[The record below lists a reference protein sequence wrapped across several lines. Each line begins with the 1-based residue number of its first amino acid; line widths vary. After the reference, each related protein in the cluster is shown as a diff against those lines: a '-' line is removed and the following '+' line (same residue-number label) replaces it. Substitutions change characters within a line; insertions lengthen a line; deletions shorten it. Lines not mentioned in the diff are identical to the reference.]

1 MTSAVDVAQA
11 WGRAM
16 DDFDEEALV
25 ALAHEEIEIVTPG
38 DTKRGR
44 DGLRGWLSKQTYGV
58 VPRFERRR
66 AFARD
71 ETVVVELHVEFT
83 YIDGG
88 EVAGSMDS
96 AAVIAVEDALVRR
109 ITMHP
114 SLSEALPAAGLGEA
128 DEFDLA

>member
-44 DGLRGWLSKQTYGV
+44 DGLRGWLTKQTYGA
-58 VPRFERRR
+58 VPHFERRR

-71 ETVVVELHVEFT
+71 GTVVVELRVELR
-83 YIDGG
+83 YVDGG

-96 AAVIAVEDALVRR
+96 AAVFVVEDGLVRR

-114 SLSEALPAAGLGEA
+114 NLEPALSAAGLGEA

>member
-1 MTSAVDVAQA
+1 
-11 WGRAM
+11 M
-16 DDFDEEALV
+16 DDFDEGTLV

-44 DGLRGWLSKQTYGV
+44 DGLRGWLSKQTYGA
-58 VPRFERRR
+58 VPHFERRR

-71 ETVVVELHVEFT
+71 DTVVVELRVELR
-83 YIDGG
+83 YLDGG

-96 AAVIAVEDALVRR
+96 AAVFAVEGGLVRR
-109 ITMHP
+109 ITLHP
-114 SLSEALPAAGLGEA
+114 GLSEALPAAGLDEA